1 MRRAGGRMR
10 LLSHLP
16 ARTGILITP
25 QEKPMDIEKLLEHAA
40 DYCERAT
47 NAMRYLKEDRAEF
60 ARIAD
65 TCAHVAHVMIE
76 YERLQNERLEAKHR
90 QMLAQ
95 REIDESPF

>member
-1 MRRAGGRMR
+1 M
-10 LLSHLP
+10 
-16 ARTGILITP
+16 
-25 QEKPMDIEKLLEHAA
+25 EIEKLLKQAA
-40 DYCERAT
+40 DYCEKAT

-65 TCAHVAHVMIE
+65 TCANVARVMIE
-76 YERLQNERLEAKHR
+76 YERLQDEHLEVERR